1 MNILTTD
8 RNTTQQIENWIV
20 AKNLEAGEL
29 PPDLWLAA
37 KRDYVYSY
45 ADTLNAMMVTLGMEP
60 NSENVYMGA
69 DDFKRLYHHMQK
81 HSRLTRLRLNVL
93 EKLPVVNR
101 FFWQLWV
108 FAAVDV
114 CSTRARWHCCKAP
127 LQQCHLALNGF
138 NQVFKM

>member
-69 DDFKRLYHHMQK
+69 DDFKRLYHQYAK
-81 HSRLTRLRLNVL
+81 AQSVDPAAL
-93 EKLPVVNR
+93 E
-101 FFWQLWV
+101 
-108 FAAVDV
+108 
-114 CSTRARWHCCKAP
+114 RARKIACCESVF
-127 LQQCHLALNGF
+127 LAAMG
-138 NQVFKM
+138 VFRRR